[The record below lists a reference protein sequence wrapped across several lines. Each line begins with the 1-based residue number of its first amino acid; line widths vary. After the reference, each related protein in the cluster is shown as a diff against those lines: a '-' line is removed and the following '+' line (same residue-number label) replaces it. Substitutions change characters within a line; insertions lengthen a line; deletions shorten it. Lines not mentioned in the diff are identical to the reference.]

1 MCVTTARDSGWKM
14 ARGSVAHPALMTGHG
29 IRMYSS
35 VPVRVVCQ
43 QSWLANSSWRL
54 ARSSDNVL
62 FRDASHCSLMTD
74 CSGYAHFS
82 CCYRFLSPYVCTVQY
97 LVKQTL
103 CSSFI
108 LIYFSVNSYIVN
120 KAQSLWR
127 LSLQESNIT
136 KKGDR
141 RSRKTGDHRS
151 LSHKPEVSA
160 PGEPLGSRG
169 GEVGAVASLLLPH
182 TPPRTLRPVHETRGA
197 SLHMLR

>member
-1 MCVTTARDSGWKM
+1 MCVTTACYSGWKT
-14 ARGSVAHPALMTGHG
+14 AHGSVARPALMTGHG
-29 IRMYSS
+29 ICMYSL
-35 VPVRVVCQ
+35 VPVRVVRQ

-54 ARSSDNVL
+54 AHSSDNVL
-62 FRDASHCSLMTD
+62 FRDASRCSLMTD
-74 CSGYAHFS
+74 CGRYVHFS
-82 CCYRFLSPYVCTVQY
+82 CCYRFHSPYVCMAQY

-108 LIYFSVNSYIVN
+108 LIYFAVNSYIVN
-120 KAQSLWR
+120 KARSLWR
-127 LSLQESNIT
+127 LSLQKSDIT

-160 PGEPLGSRG
+160 PGEPLGSHG
-169 GEVGAVASLLLPH
+169 QEVGAVASLLLPH
-182 TPPRTLRPVHETRGA
+182 TPPRTLQPVHETRGA

>member
-1 MCVTTARDSGWKM
+1 M
-14 ARGSVAHPALMTGHG
+14 ARPALMTGHG
-29 IRMYSS
+29 IRMYSL
-35 VPVRVVCQ
+35 VPVRVVRQ
-43 QSWLANSSWRL
+43 QSWLMDSSWRL
-54 ARSSDNVL
+54 AHSSDNIL
-62 FRDASHCSLMTD
+62 FRDASRCSLMTD
-74 CSGYAHFS
+74 CGGYAHFS
-82 CCYRFLSPYVCTVQY
+82 CCYRFHSPYVCMGQY

-108 LIYFSVNSYIVN
+108 LIYFAVNSYIVN
-120 KAQSLWR
+120 KARSLWR
-127 LSLQESNIT
+127 LSLQKSDIT

-160 PGEPLGSRG
+160 PGKPLGSHG
-169 GEVGAVASLLLPH
+169 QEVGAVAALLLPH

>member
-14 ARGSVAHPALMTGHG
+14 ARRSVAHPALMTGHG
-29 IRMYSS
+29 IRMYSL
-35 VPVRVVCQ
+35 VPVRVVRQ

-54 ARSSDNVL
+54 ACSSDNVL
-62 FRDASHCSLMTD
+62 FRDASCCSLMTD
-74 CSGYAHFS
+74 CGRYAHFS
-82 CCYRFLSPYVCTVQY
+82 CCYRFLSPYVCTAQY

-127 LSLQESNIT
+127 LSLQESDIT
-136 KKGDR
+136 KKKGDR
-141 RSRKTGDHRS
+141 RSRKTEDHRS

-169 GEVGAVASLLLPH
+169 REVGW
-182 TPPRTLRPVHETRGA
+182 
-197 SLHMLR
+197 

>member
-1 MCVTTARDSGWKM
+1 M
-14 ARGSVAHPALMTGHG
+14 RGSTPTGVESPEIKILRYMYCVRDHG
-29 IRMYSS
+29 SR
-35 VPVRVVCQ
+35 Q
-43 QSWLANSSWRL
+43 WLEDGSWLACADDGSRHSHVFFSSCTCGLSTVVARESSWRL

-62 FRDASHCSLMTD
+62 FRDASRFSLMTD
-74 CSGYAHFS
+74 CGGYTHFS
-82 CCYRFLSPYVCTVQY
+82 CCYPFLSPYVCTAQY

-103 CSSFI
+103 CLSFI

-127 LSLQESNIT
+127 LSLQESDIT

-160 PGEPLGSRG
+160 PGELWVLM
-169 GEVGAVASLLLPH
+169 GERWG
-182 TPPRTLRPVHETRGA
+182 R
-197 SLHMLR
+197 

>member
-1 MCVTTARDSGWKM
+1 
-14 ARGSVAHPALMTGHG
+14 
-29 IRMYSS
+29 
-35 VPVRVVCQ
+35 
-43 QSWLANSSWRL
+43 
-54 ARSSDNVL
+54 
-62 FRDASHCSLMTD
+62 MTD

-82 CCYRFLSPYVCTVQY
+82 CCYRFLSPYVCTAQY

-103 CSSFI
+103 CLSFI

-127 LSLQESNIT
+127 LSLQESDIT

-160 PGEPLGSRG
+160 PGEPLGSCG
-169 GEVGAVASLLLPH
+169 QEVGVVASLLLPH

>member
-1 MCVTTARDSGWKM
+1 M
-14 ARGSVAHPALMTGHG
+14 ARPALTTGHG
-29 IRMYSS
+29 IRMYSL
-35 VPVRVVCQ
+35 VPVCVVRQ

-54 ARSSDNVL
+54 ARSSGNIL
-62 FRDASHCSLMTD
+62 FRDTSHCSLMTD
-74 CSGYAHFS
+74 CGGYAHFS
-82 CCYRFLSPYVCTVQY
+82 CCYRFLSPYVCTAQY

-103 CSSFI
+103 CLSFI

-127 LSLQESNIT
+127 LSLQESDIT

-141 RSRKTGDHRS
+141 RSWKTGDHRS

-160 PGEPLGSRG
+160 PGELLGSRG
-169 GEVGAVASLLLPH
+169 REVGAVASLLLPH

>member
-1 MCVTTARDSGWKM
+1 M
-14 ARGSVAHPALMTGHG
+14 ARPALTMGHG
-29 IRMYSS
+29 IRMYSL
-35 VPVRVVCQ
+35 VPVHVVRQ
-43 QSWLANSSWRL
+43 QSLLTDSSWRL
-54 ARSSDNVL
+54 AHSSDNIL
-62 FRDASHCSLMTD
+62 FRDTSCCSLTTD

-82 CCYRFLSPYVCTVQY
+82 CCYHFHSPYVCTAQY

-108 LIYFSVNSYIVN
+108 LIYFAVNSYIVN

-127 LSLQESNIT
+127 LSLQKSDIT

-141 RSRKTGDHRS
+141 RSQKTGDHRS

-160 PGEPLGSRG
+160 PGKPLGSCGR
-169 GEVGAVASLLLPH
+169 EVGAVASLLLPH

>member
-1 MCVTTARDSGWKM
+1 MCVTTARDSGWKT
-14 ARGSVAHPALMTGHG
+14 ACGSVARPALMTGHG
-29 IRMYSS
+29 IRTYSL

-43 QSWLANSSWRL
+43 QSWLVNSSWRL
-54 ARSSDNVL
+54 ACSSDNGL
-62 FRDASHCSLMTD
+62 FRDASRCSLMTD
-74 CSGYAHFS
+74 CGGYAHFL

-108 LIYFSVNSYIVN
+108 LIYFSLNSYIVN

-127 LSLQESNIT
+127 LSLQESDIT

-141 RSRKTGDHRS
+141 RSRKTRDHRS
-151 LSHKPEVSA
+151 PSHKPEVSA

-169 GEVGAVASLLLPH
+169 
-182 TPPRTLRPVHETRGA
+182 
-197 SLHMLR
+197 

>member
-1 MCVTTARDSGWKM
+1 M
-14 ARGSVAHPALMTGHG
+14 AHPALTTGHS
-29 IRMYSS
+29 IHMYSL
-35 VPVRVVCQ
+35 VPVCVVRQ

-54 ARSSDNVL
+54 AHSSDNVL
-62 FRDASHCSLMTD
+62 FRYASRCSLMTD
-74 CSGYAHFS
+74 CGGCAHFL
-82 CCYRFLSPYVCTVQY
+82 CCYRFLSPYICTAQY

-127 LSLQESNIT
+127 LSLQELDIT
-136 KKGDR
+136 KKGDH

-160 PGEPLGSRG
+160 PGEPLGSHG
-169 GEVGAVASLLLPH
+169 
-182 TPPRTLRPVHETRGA
+182 
-197 SLHMLR
+197 

>member
-1 MCVTTARDSGWKM
+1 MVGRRLM
-14 ARGSVAHPALMTGHG
+14 ARPALMTGHG
-29 IRMYSS
+29 ICMFSL
-35 VPVRVVCQ
+35 VPVRVVRQ

-54 ARSSDNVL
+54 VRSSDNVL
-62 FRDASHCSLMTD
+62 FRDASCCSLMTD
-74 CSGYAHFS
+74 CGGYAHFS
-82 CCYRFLSPYVCTVQY
+82 CCYRFLSPYVCTAQY

-103 CSSFI
+103 YSSFI

-127 LSLQESNIT
+127 LSLQESEIT
-136 KKGDR
+136 KKGDC

-169 GEVGAVASLLLPH
+169 
-182 TPPRTLRPVHETRGA
+182 
-197 SLHMLR
+197 